1 MNSLHG
7 WYALQLLHR
16 RVTVTYSLHKVP
28 ARDTARKRVSECAP
42 RYFAVGTALYP
53 FGKMASKLLVMSS
66 VRNIDQ
72 AKELL
77 DILRGSEVKF
87 STGVFGLARSNKKF
101 TRIGGGKQGSRAES
115 GTADTVGSQNGNLPA
130 HAVRTHC

>member
-1 MNSLHG
+1 
-7 WYALQLLHR
+7 
-16 RVTVTYSLHKVP
+16 
-28 ARDTARKRVSECAP
+28 
-42 RYFAVGTALYP
+42 
-53 FGKMASKLLVMSS
+53 MASKLLVMSS

-130 HAVRTHC
+130 HAVRTHR